1 MAPDWPFS
9 WSTQTHKH
17 FQMTKKQSIL
27 FLLFGLLFSWTSCK
41 NSNSPQAVTEKFLNS
56 FVKMDYEA
64 AKSVSTKNTW
74 ELLDIWASFSKEIPE
89 DVKQKK
95 IDDFKVKI
103 TDTKKESDT
112 TMVVSYVTEPK
123 ILPFNKL
130 RLLQEKDIEGNV
142 RWKVDISTLDL
153 IGGDELYIEE
163 ENQAVEEEALPPAP
177 ADSTAKK

>member
-1 MAPDWPFS
+1 MN
-9 WSTQTHKH
+9 
-17 FQMTKKQSIL
+17 KKTSIFFVLFASIL
-27 FLLFGLLFSWTSCK
+27 LWTSCK

-130 RLLQEKDIEGNV
+130 RLLQEKDIDGNI

-163 ENQAVEEEALPPAP
+163 ENQAVEEEILPPASSP
-177 ADSTAKK
+177 DSAKNQ